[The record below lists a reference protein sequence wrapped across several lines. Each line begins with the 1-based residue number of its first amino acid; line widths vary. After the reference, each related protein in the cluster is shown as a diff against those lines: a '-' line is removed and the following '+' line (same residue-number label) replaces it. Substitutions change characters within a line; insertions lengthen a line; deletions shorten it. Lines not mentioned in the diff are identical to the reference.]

1 MPTRIILVPSSH
13 HPNSFWSWETERV
26 WSYRLNIQWNVS
38 MRIVVQ
44 TIFRKSSRRGVAQVL
59 CRARCSDSHVV
70 FYPWKTNRSG
80 VCFYK
85 TRNIY
90 EQLAKENK
98 KCLKFGL
105 ESIVQGV
112 ECVNQL
118 QSLEKCDEPLS
129 SKKGAISMHQM
140 NLWMSLTMIELFLCE
155 EITIVPRVQ
164 ESLAARDF

>member
-1 MPTRIILVPSSH
+1 MNNL
-13 HPNSFWSWETERV
+13 
-26 WSYRLNIQWNVS
+26 L
-38 MRIVVQ
+38 
-44 TIFRKSSRRGVAQVL
+44 K
-59 CRARCSDSHVV
+59 
-70 FYPWKTNRSG
+70 K
-80 VCFYK
+80 
-85 TRNIY
+85 
-90 EQLAKENK
+90 NK

-118 QSLEKCDEPLS
+118 QSLEKCDEPPS

-155 EITIVPRVQ
+155 EITIVPRVR